1 MNLRIKKA
9 SNSIHKLKLMQKLKD
24 ECLIQAK
31 KFIREGK
38 LDKPLPRLNAHIEE
52 QIEILLQKRNYL
64 KRLTTKRG

>member
-1 MNLRIKKA
+1 
-9 SNSIHKLKLMQKLKD
+9 MQKLKD